1 MNDKGGVLHD
11 LFGQAGEDGV
21 ARFYD
26 DLAAHYHLLFDDWE
40 RSLRRQGQV
49 LDRLIA
55 KLVGEGAREI
65 LDAACGI
72 GTQTLGL
79 ALKGHRLRGTDL
91 SAVAIAR
98 ARREAARLGLDIPFS
113 VADMRMLSG
122 YVAGPFDLV
131 IAVDN
136 ALPHL
141 SSEAELTQALGEL
154 RGLIRPG
161 GWFLASIR
169 DYDKVALAR
178 PRSSEPR
185 VIDDAGGRRVVF
197 QVWDW
202 RNDGSGYRLQQYI
215 VSSRD
220 GLAEA
225 RVFST
230 DYHALTRRDLDRA
243 LAAAGFTGPPRWL
256 DPPESDFYQPIVM
269 AQA

>member
-1 MNDKGGVLHD
+1 MNDEGGVLHD
-11 LFGQAGEDGV
+11 LFGEQGGDGV

-55 KLVGEGAREI
+55 EVAGKGSKDI

-72 GTQTLGL
+72 GTQALGL
-79 ALKGHRLRGTDL
+79 ALEGHRLRGTDL
-91 SAVAIAR
+91 SPVAIAR

-141 SSEAELTQALGEL
+141 ASEAELTQALREL
-154 RGLIRPG
+154 RGLVKQG

-185 VIDDAGGRRVVF
+185 VIDGAGGRRVVF
-197 QVWDW
+197 QIWDW
-202 RNDGSGYRLQQYI
+202 REDGSGYRLQQYI
-215 VSSRD
+215 VSNGGD
-220 GLAEA
+220 LAEA

-230 DYHALTRRDLDRA
+230 DYRALARRELDRA
-243 LAAAGFTGPPRWL
+243 LEAAGFAGPPRWI
-256 DPPESDFYQPIVM
+256 DPPESDFYQPIVV
-269 AQA
+269 ARA